1 MTPRSSVRARAR
13 EIYREMAEKASPR
26 ESASEAARTGVTPL
40 PDPPPHSSPDGE
52 RPLAYGGREK
62 KEGGRG
68 QAEQAVAAQPSL
80 TARARALYEDSAVP
94 VREIARLCGVTER
107 TIYKYVAKGGWTK
120 RYARTPQAIDGAA
133 DVAPVKGAGGR
144 FIRRED
150 KGKAFAKGLK
160 ATDPAARARAEL
172 ACAAASARHAKAR
185 AKADL
190 AQVWEARRRAIDTV
204 SAAMAAYNRW
214 RRTRLRRW
222 ARPFYLGGPNDAAME
237 ADRRMEA
244 LYIDHIQAAIA
255 AVKNPPE

>member
-1 MTPRSSVRARAR
+1 MTPRTSVRAAAR
-13 EIYREMAEKASPR
+13 EIYGELVSKETTANSLTPI
-26 ESASEAARTGVTPL
+26 AATPT
-40 PDPPPHSSPDGE
+40 PDPSPQGGGEKEARAHGSPDGE
-52 RPLAYGGREK
+52 RPLAYGGGECT
-62 KEGGRG
+62 
-68 QAEQAVAAQPSL
+68 EQAGAAEPDL
-80 TARARALYEDSAVP
+80 TARVRALYETSAVP
-94 VREIARLCGVTER
+94 VREIAAVAGVTER
-107 TIYKYVAKGGWTK
+107 TIYKYVAKGGWKK
-120 RYARTPQAIDGAA
+120 RYCAA
-133 DVAPVKGAGGR
+133 PDVMPAKGAGGR

-150 KGKAFAKGLK
+150 IGKLFATGLK
-160 ATDPAARARAEL
+160 ATDPVARARAEA
-172 ACAAASARHAKAR
+172 ACAVASARHAKAR

-255 AVKNPPE
+255 AVNKPPE